1 MTLIETVLIIGS
13 VVGGLM
19 TTTCWNIRRSRCE
32 KIESPC
38 LSCMRKVMTE
48 KELKMDVLTSNAS
61 GMTSNA
67 SGMTGD
73 INNATLNRTYSQPET
88 PNKMTSGMTS
98 HAETPKMTSGMTSH
112 ASGMKKTQRFL
123 DYNSAT

>member
-1 MTLIETVLIIGS
+1 MTLIETILIVGS

-48 KELKMDVLTSNAS
+48 TELKMDVLTTSDMNNQM
-61 GMTSNA
+61 MTRSY
-67 SGMTGD
+67 SETT
-73 INNATLNRTYSQPET
+73 NN
-88 PNKMTSGMTS
+88 
-98 HAETPKMTSGMTSH
+98 TPKMEMADRPHKSESMNLT
-112 ASGMKKTQRFL
+112 
-123 DYNSAT
+123 AT

>member
-1 MTLIETVLIIGS
+1 MTLIETILIVGS

-48 KELKMDVLTSNAS
+48 NELKMDVLTNHAS
-61 GMTSNA
+61 GM
-67 SGMTGD
+67 
-73 INNATLNRTYSQPET
+73 NNATMNRTYSEA
-88 PNKMTSGMTS
+88 S
-98 HAETPKMTSGMTSH
+98 TPKMNRSNSEP
-112 ASGMKKTQRFL
+112 
-123 DYNSAT
+123 DYNRAT

>member
-1 MTLIETVLIIGS
+1 MTLIETILIVGS

-48 KELKMDVLTSNAS
+48 NELKMDVLTSHAS
-61 GMTSNA
+61 GM
-67 SGMTGD
+67 
-73 INNATLNRTYSQPET
+73 NNATMNRTYSQPET
-88 PNKMTSGMTS
+88 PKMTRADS
-98 HAETPKMTSGMTSH
+98 EP
-112 ASGMKKTQRFL
+112 
-123 DYNSAT
+123 DYNRAT

>member
-1 MTLIETVLIIGS
+1 MTLIETVLIVGS

-48 KELKMDVLTSNAS
+48 KEMKNDV
-61 GMTSNA
+61 
-67 SGMTGD
+67 
-73 INNATLNRTYSQPET
+73 LNRTYSQPET
-88 PNKMTSGMTS
+88 P
-98 HAETPKMTSGMTSH
+98 
-112 ASGMKKTQRFL
+112 KTNL
-123 DYNSAT
+123 TAT

>member
-1 MTLIETVLIIGS
+1 MTLIETILIVGS

-48 KELKMDVLTSNAS
+48 TELKMDVLTTSDMNNQM
-61 GMTSNA
+61 MTRSY
-67 SGMTGD
+67 SETT
-73 INNATLNRTYSQPET
+73 NNN
-88 PNKMTSGMTS
+88 
-98 HAETPKMTSGMTSH
+98 TPKFNKNESMNLT
-112 ASGMKKTQRFL
+112 
-123 DYNSAT
+123 AT

>member
-1 MTLIETVLIIGS
+1 MTLIETILIVGS

-48 KELKMDVLTSNAS
+48 KELKMDVL
-61 GMTSNA
+61 
-67 SGMTGD
+67 
-73 INNATLNRTYSQPET
+73 NNATMNRTYSEA
-88 PNKMTSGMTS
+88 S
-98 HAETPKMTSGMTSH
+98 TPKMTRTYSEG
-112 ASGMKKTQRFL
+112 
-123 DYNSAT
+123 DYNRDIANRAT